1 MSEIFNAEL
10 LAATIRMTAP
20 LLLVALGGLMCQ
32 RAEIFNVGLEGCML
46 SGAFFTILFIYLT
59 GSSLVGLLGGIL
71 GSVVL
76 SMVFALFVIKFHANH
91 ILTSLAINYTATGL
105 TSFLLLPLYGVRG
118 GFRPDN
124 MESLLKLDIP
134 LIKDIPFLG
143 EVLSGHT
150 ITVYLAVILIF
161 VTYFVLFK
169 TPFGLQVRAVGINEN
184 AVRTAGVKPERIQFL
199 VILWEGVLCGIA
211 GAHLSAGYASE
222 FTENITSGRGFTA
235 FSAIVFGGAHPVY
248 SSMACLLFGFADA
261 IGIRLELSGF
271 GISADLIKTFPY
283 ILAVIAIAVSSF
295 VRIKRRVSTKELF

>member
-46 SGAFFTILFIYLT
+46 SGAFFTILFIYFT

-71 GSVVL
+71 GSVAL

-105 TSFLLLPLYGVRG
+105 TSFLLFPLYGVRG

-124 MESLLKLDIP
+124 METLLKLDIP

-161 VTYFVLFK
+161 VAYFVLFK

-184 AVRTAGVKPERIQFL
+184 AVRTAGVKPERIRFL
-199 VILWEGVLCGIA
+199 ACYAESRGRTYLRAMLRSLQKTLPPEEGLPPFLPLYLAARILFIAQWPACCLASQTQSAYGWNFRAWEFQL
-211 GAHLSAGYASE
+211 
-222 FTENITSGRGFTA
+222 T
-235 FSAIVFGGAHPVY
+235 
-248 SSMACLLFGFADA
+248 
-261 IGIRLELSGF
+261 
-271 GISADLIKTFPY
+271 
-283 ILAVIAIAVSSF
+283 
-295 VRIKRRVSTKELF
+295 